1 MKRYPKMVLLVVF
14 ALLLALTACQRPASR
29 APIASPTPSGEAPF
43 PYETPDQIAVIRT
56 QTAIALNPA
65 GQPTNTPE
73 TQQTTP
79 AAPEQTGGDTSEA
92 APEAAPETAATTDT
106 QAGGGVEEV
115 VEIPDIVRPETY
127 TLQHGEFP
135 YCIARRFDVDISSL
149 LALNGLNL
157 NSQVATGAVLRI
169 PGTGNWNP
177 NHGSRSLRSHPE
189 TITVGGGDTI
199 YTIACRYGDVSPEQI
214 LAANK
219 LSNASEIRAGM
230 SLKIP

>member
-1 MKRYPKMVLLVVF
+1 MKRFPKMVLLVLF

-29 APIASPTPSGEAPF
+29 APIASPTPNGEAPF
-43 PYETPDQIAVIRT
+43 PFETPDQIAIIRT
-56 QTAIALNPA
+56 QTAIAQNPA

-73 TQQTTP
+73 TQQATS
-79 AAPEQTGGDTSEA
+79 APEQTGGDTSDA
-92 APEAAPETAATTDT
+92 APEAAPETATPEAS
-106 QAGGGVEEV
+106 QAGGGIEEV
-115 VEIPDIVRPETY
+115 VEIPGIVRPETY

-135 YCIARRFDVDISSL
+135 YCIARRFDVDITSL

-157 NSQVATGAVLRI
+157 YSQVATGTVLRI

-177 NHGSRSLRSHPE
+177 NHGSRSLRSHPD
-189 TITVGGGDTI
+189 TITVGSGDTI
-199 YTIACRYGDVSPEQI
+199 YSIACRYGDVSPEQI

-219 LSNASEIRAGM
+219 LSSPSDVRAGM

>member
-1 MKRYPKMVLLVVF
+1 MKRYPKMVLLVLF

-43 PYETPDQIAVIRT
+43 PFETPDQIAAIRT
-56 QTAIALNPA
+56 QTANAQNSA

-73 TQQTTP
+73 VQQATS
-79 AAPEQTGGDTSEA
+79 APEQTGGDTSEA
-92 APEAAPETAATTDT
+92 APEAAPEATATEVP
-106 QAGGGVEEV
+106 QAGGGIEEV
-115 VEIPDIVRPETY
+115 IEIPEIIRPETH

-135 YCIARRFDVDISSL
+135 YCIARRFDVDITSL

-169 PGTGNWNP
+169 PATGNWNP
-177 NHGSRSLRSHPE
+177 NHGPRSLRSHPE
-189 TITVGGGDTI
+189 TITVGSGDTI

-219 LSNASEIRAGM
+219 LSNPSEIRAGM